1 MVARESLILGVSR
14 FSVRL
19 EVKLSP
25 VIGYVDVLSTSCR
38 RPVDV
43 LSTSCR
49 RPVDDCKKKTTNDV
63 HARSYSFVSL
73 VLSRV
78 AESCQK
84 KRSNASTAVTF
95 LVRVSVYGA
104 LRCGVGARDRR
115 QVTGWVVG
123 LRWTAP
129 HL

>member
-25 VIGYVDVLSTSCR
+25 VNGYVDVLSTSCR

-49 RPVDDCKKKTTNDV
+49 RLQEKDDERRP
-63 HARSYSFVSL
+63 RSFLLIRESRFVACRGELSKEAFECIDGGDISRSRFSL
-73 VLSRV
+73 WRPSMWSR
-78 AESCQK
+78 
-84 KRSNASTAVTF
+84 RS
-95 LVRVSVYGA
+95 
-104 LRCGVGARDRR
+104 
-115 QVTGWVVG
+115 
-123 LRWTAP
+123 
-129 HL
+129 